1 LRWRLLGQLKALAQ
15 NVLFDR
21 PVQIE
26 PLAHRSR
33 RQKNVIKRH
42 AF

>member
-1 LRWRLLGQLKALAQ
+1 LSGCLLGQLKALSQ
-15 NVLFDR
+15 NFRFDR

-33 RQKNVIKRH
+33 REQNVIKRH
-42 AF
+42 PF